1 MSTKW
6 PERAKPTDVD
16 RHSVLVMHATYVNG
30 ITIRPLR
37 NGDVA
42 TVLALFGRLGEQAR
56 ASRFCGPKPRLNDR
70 ELALLARVDS
80 ERHVLVGYVDGDS
93 RPAGI
98 ARLARDGGSA
108 EIALSVA
115 DELRGRGV
123 GTALLGALAADAR
136 AAGIPSFVATVC
148 GDNPSMVSI
157 LHRLS
162 SSLEVRW
169 QRGEREIVVPL
180 GA

>member
-1 MSTKW
+1 
-6 PERAKPTDVD
+6 
-16 RHSVLVMHATYVNG
+16 MHATYANG

-56 ASRFCGPKPRLNDR
+56 ASRFCGAKPRLTDA
-70 ELALLARVDS
+70 ELAALATVDA
-80 ERHVLVGYVDGDS
+80 EPTRARRL
-93 RPAGI
+93 RRRRPPAGGNRA
-98 ARLARDGGSA
+98 ARRETAACA

-123 GTALLGALAADAR
+123 GTSLLEALAADAR
-136 AAGIPSFVATVC
+136 AAGITSFVATVC
-148 GDNPSMVSI
+148 GDNPSVLRI
-157 LHRLS
+157 LHSLS

>member
-6 PERAKPTDVD
+6 PERAKPGVADG
-16 RHSVLVMHATYVNG
+16 HSVPVMHATYVNG

-56 ASRFCGPKPRLNDR
+56 TSRFCGAKPRLTDA
-70 ELALLARVDS
+70 ELAALAKVDAS
-80 ERHVLVGYVDGDS
+80 RHVLVGYLDGDP

-98 ARLARDGGSA
+98 ARLVRDGACA
-108 EIALSVA
+108 EIAFSVA
-115 DELRGRGV
+115 DDVRGRGV
-123 GTALLGALAADAR
+123 GTSLVEALAADAR
-136 AAGIPSFVATVC
+136 AAGITSFVATVC
-148 GDNPSMVSI
+148 GDNPAALGLLRS
-157 LHRLS
+157 LS

-169 QRGEREIVVPL
+169 QWGEREIVFPL
-180 GA
+180 TA